1 MRATSSMLVLIAGVA
16 PAGGVLA
23 IPQESAS
30 YSNVL
35 SRGPQGSSLNLTRQL
50 SASGVYSAGQVIVE
64 GVLTPRHPGT
74 WASDARILITAPNFT
89 STIVQP
95 STVAGFDGP
104 LSVHAEVE
112 LSSVVA
118 PATGTWTFR
127 FFESFVDD
135 LAGGDATWTSIRFT
149 LDDLTPPPR
158 WTEAPDAPD
167 LPALAQV
174 CRGTGTLAQIRGTVL
189 GDDADLFLI
198 EICDADN
205 FSATTVGGADWDTQ
219 LFLFDLDGR
228 GVAFND
234 DSPQVSGTQS
244 TLTDRYVTAG
254 GRYYLAISRFDKK
267 PVDRF
272 ARRLWENDPLAVER
286 FPDGPGAAEPF
297 SAWETQVLGVSGAYL
312 ILLTGTCFVDLA
324 PPCVADVDDGFGSG
338 VPDGGVTIDDLLFYL
353 GAFTAGVE
361 RADVDDDGEDPPQ
374 PDGGVTIED
383 LIYFIVRYTAG
394 C

>member
-1 MRATSSMLVLIAGVA
+1 MAALL
-16 PAGGVLA
+16 PGGGALA
-23 IPQESAS
+23 IPQESATFT
-30 YSNVL
+30 NVL
-35 SRGPQGSSLNLTRQL
+35 SRGPLGSSLNLTRQL
-50 SASGVYSAGQVIVE
+50 PASGVYSAGRVIVD

-74 WASDARILITAPNFT
+74 WASDARILVTAPNST

-95 STVAGFDGP
+95 SDVAGFDAP
-104 LSVHAEVE
+104 LAVHAETE
-112 LSSVVA
+112 LSSVVS

-167 LPALAQV
+167 LPSQAQV
-174 CRGTGTLAQIRGTVL
+174 CRGTGTLMQIRGTVQ

-198 EICDADN
+198 EICDADH
-205 FSATTVGGADWDTQ
+205 FSATTVAGADWDTQ

-234 DSPQVSGTQS
+234 DSPLVSGTQS
-244 TLTDRYVTAG
+244 TLTDRYVPAN

-272 ARRLWENDPLAVER
+272 ARRLWENEPLAVER
-286 FPDGPGAAEPF
+286 FPDGPGAAEPVH
-297 SAWETQVLGVSGAYL
+297 AWETQVFGVSGPYL
-312 ILLTGTCFVDLA
+312 IHLTGCCFVDLA

-383 LIYFIVRYTAG
+383 LIYFLVRYTAG